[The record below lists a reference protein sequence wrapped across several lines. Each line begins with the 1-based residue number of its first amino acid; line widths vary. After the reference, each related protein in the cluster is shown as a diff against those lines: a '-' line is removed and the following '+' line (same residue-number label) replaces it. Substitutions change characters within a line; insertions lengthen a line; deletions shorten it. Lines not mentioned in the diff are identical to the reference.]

1 MYVSVK
7 TLQRAARILD
17 IAADADHPGPLT
29 DLVLVGLAEMIGGD
43 LVTYCEMDAGNRLVC
58 RDYPVGAL
66 DPAGLAVAFHAYWHE
81 HPIITHFL
89 RNSDTDPVMIS
100 DFLSTRE
107 LHRLGLYADYL
118 RPTAIEYQIA
128 FKLSSGTD
136 QVLGMSLCRSRTDFT
151 ESERAVLAVLAG
163 PLDRAVLRAAD
174 RQRALAALETAAEAA
189 DGDTYGLSDR
199 ELEVLGMVAE
209 GRTNRAIA
217 NSIGTSPRTV
227 AKHLE
232 NVYRK
237 LGVTSR
243 AAAVNRVHRRP
254 DALTRGHTD
263 LSQASTDFS
272 TPTTG

>member
-1 MYVSVK
+1 MLRNHIKAPAGGFEGLLMYVSVK

-17 IAADADHPGPLT
+17 IAADADHPGLLA
-29 DLVLVGLAEMIGGD
+29 DLVLVGLDEVIGGD
-43 LVTYCEMDAGNRLVC
+43 LVTYCELDAGNELYC

-66 DPAGLAVAFHAYWHE
+66 DPASLATAFHAHWHE

-89 RNSDTDPVMIS
+89 RDGDTDPVMIS

-107 LHRLGLYADYL
+107 LHRLGLYTDYL

-128 FKLSSGTD
+128 FKLSSATD
-136 QVLGMSLCRSRTDFT
+136 QILGISLCRSRMDFT
-151 ESERAVLAVLAG
+151 ETERAVLAALAG
-163 PLDRAVLRAAD
+163 PLDRAMLRAAN
-174 RQRALAALETAAEAA
+174 RQRALAALKAATEST
-189 DGDTYGLSDR
+189 DGDTYNLTER
-199 ELEVLGMVAE
+199 ELEILRLVSD

-232 NVYRK
+232 NIYRK

-243 AAAVNRVHRRP
+243 AAAVHLLAR
-254 DALTRGHTD
+254 T
-263 LSQASTDFS
+263 ST
-272 TPTTG
+272 